1 MQIRDIDDGVGRKDD
16 VNTHRANVGHQ
27 TEHIRPDWCGSKSIQ
42 AHPDENNR
50 NCVEWLRQPVTV
62 GNNGFSLDAS
72 SMWNFAALRRKIDVD
87 ACSSAM

>member
-42 AHPDENNR
+42 AHPDEKQQK
-50 NCVEWLRQPVTV
+50 LRWVV
-62 GNNGFSLDAS
+62 KAAS
-72 SMWNFAALRRKIDVD
+72 NSRK
-87 ACSSAM
+87 